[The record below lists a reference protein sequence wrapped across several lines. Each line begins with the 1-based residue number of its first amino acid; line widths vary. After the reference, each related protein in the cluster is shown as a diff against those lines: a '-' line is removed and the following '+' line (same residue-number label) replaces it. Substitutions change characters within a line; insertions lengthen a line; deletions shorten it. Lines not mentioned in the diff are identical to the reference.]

1 MRHPRC
7 RAGAAAIAL
16 ATACLAHAD
25 EGMWT
30 FDNPPTEMLKQRY
43 GATLDAAVLRHLQ
56 ASSVHLGASASFVSE
71 RGLLL
76 TNHHVALN
84 CIDQLSTPERNLGAR
99 GYTAHHQ
106 ADELR
111 CPNDVARVLLS
122 TEDVTATVQQAV
134 AGAGNDEHRNALR
147 KAAIA
152 KLESACTP
160 AAPAQAAKGAASERC
175 EVVSLYNGSLY
186 HLYRYR
192 QWDDVR
198 LVFAPELQAGFYGGD
213 ADNFVYPRFALDVAL
228 MRVYENGRPLRPAA
242 HLTLARKPV
251 AEGDLVFVTGHPG
264 KTDRL
269 QTLAQL
275 KATRDVQLPL
285 QITSAEAQQA
295 LLHAY
300 SARSPEAAR
309 QALDRLWGTEN
320 WLKAMR
326 GEHAALKDRAVIAAK
341 EADEARFRA
350 AWAERQLAGDPWA
363 QVEAATTRQVARA
376 KELWAVGYGHRTLLD
391 AAGKLVELA
400 HERRLPED
408 QRLAAYRDA
417 ALPELERK
425 LKAGTPYYKDLEV
438 ARTAGQWQ
446 EAQALLGAEHPFV
459 RAVLAGATPEAAA
472 EHWLRTSRVDDPAVR
487 ASLVSG
493 GLAAVEASNDPLI
506 QLARTL
512 YPLKRELD
520 KYREERVDT
529 PIEQAADQLGRARFT
544 LYGRALPPDATRT
557 LRLSYGKVAG
567 YTAHG
572 QATPWKTTFGGLLA
586 RADAF
591 DGKPPF
597 DLPASFTRA
606 RAKIDP
612 KRPLN
617 LVTTADIIGGNSGSP
632 LLNARGEWVGVMFDS
647 NLEALGGRFV
657 YTDAQAR
664 SLAVHAD
671 AILHVLD
678 TVYGAPHLARELRNG
693 R

>member
-1 MRHPRC
+1 MRHPHR
-7 RAGAAAIAL
+7 RTAAAAIAL
-16 ATACLAHAD
+16 AAASLAHAD

-30 FDNPPTEMLKQRY
+30 FDNPPTDAVKQRY
-43 GATLDAAVLRHLQ
+43 GVTLDPAMLQHLQ
-56 ASSVHLGASASFVSE
+56 TAAVHLGASASFVSE
-71 RGLLL
+71 RGLVL

-84 CIDQLSTPERNLGAR
+84 CIDQLSTPQRDLAAQ
-99 GYTAHHQ
+99 GYTAHRP

-111 CPNDVARVLLS
+111 CPNDLARVLLS
-122 TEDVTATVQQAV
+122 TQDVTAAVQQAM
-134 AGAGNDEHRNALR
+134 AGAGSDEHRNALR

-152 KLESACTP
+152 KLESGCTP
-160 AAPAQAAKGAASERC
+160 AGAAPVKGASHERC

-213 ADNFVYPRFALDVAL
+213 PDNFVYPRYALDVAL
-228 MRVYENGRPLRPAA
+228 MRVYENGRPLRPTA
-242 HLTLARKPV
+242 HLKLARKPL
-251 AEGDLVFVTGHPG
+251 AEGDLVLVAGHPG

-285 QITSAEAQQA
+285 QLASAEAQQA

-326 GEHAALKDRAVIAAK
+326 GEHAALMDPALIAAK
-341 EADEARFRA
+341 EADEARFRT
-350 AWAERQLAGDPWA
+350 AWAERRLPGDPWA
-363 QVEAATTRQVARA
+363 QVEAATARQVTRA

-391 AAGKLVELA
+391 VAGKLVEMA
-400 HERRLPED
+400 NERRLPED

-446 EAQALLGAEHPFV
+446 EAQSLLGAEHPFV

-472 EHWLRTSRVDDPAVR
+472 ERWLRTSRVDDPDVR
-487 ASLVSG
+487 ASLISG
-493 GLAAVEASNDPLI
+493 GLAAIEASTDPLI

-512 YPLKRELD
+512 YPLKRELG
-520 KYREERVDT
+520 KYREERIDT

-544 LYGRALPPDATRT
+544 LYGRALPPDATGT

-597 DLPASFTRA
+597 NLPASFTRA

-632 LLNARGEWVGVMFDS
+632 LLNAQGEWVGVMFDS

-657 YTDAQAR
+657 YTDTQAR